1 MPTPY
6 WDFPP
11 SNGGLHYDLSDAAS
25 AHFQTDRISHVV
37 REALQNSLDAHD
49 SGFPAVEVLIEER
62 KIPKTEFGGADL
74 LDHLQAC
81 LDESEQSVFSN
92 SELEAELLKRAIS
105 TLRHKNIRCL
115 AIIDSGTH
123 GLRPENWRALV
134 ESEAA
139 VMKQGGAPGGSR
151 GIGKSAALTVSD
163 LLTVFYSTRYLAG
176 RKGRI
181 EQAQGRSRLMTH
193 RDPNPR
199 RSLGRRRGDYLQHV
213 GFYRNRDHSPM
224 MGVDIPDCFRLAD
237 ATGTGIFILGFNPHA
252 ENWVTSAEQAVC
264 ASFFHAIHNK
274 KLVVTIDASEPK
286 KKVCIDHQ
294 NLDGILSKYTSH
306 TSQNSLHYC
315 RAIRD
320 QPAPYVTRKRGPLG
334 SVNMYLN
341 AGEGPSRV
349 AYVNRKG
356 MLITDKTDQSINPFA
371 PRRRSIW
378 SDYTAVIIADSDEG
392 DTWIRSMEDPAHESI
407 NPSRLQSDNEQQK
420 ASSVFG
426 DVRKQ
431 IRGII
436 ESEMNMRYDDLSEN
450 LVELAD
456 FFPEDRDTTSAEQ
469 PVLTLTRV
477 PTRFDDRTAS
487 TAGSS
492 TSFDE
497 TTNDSIVESEDE
509 SDTDETS
516 ETEQRDRQASESN
529 RERDRSR
536 RLDLLQPRVIR
547 KGPHRL
553 QVSFGLTAESAETFE
568 MSLHPRGYEPV
579 AEPEI
584 VLREVA
590 TVHPDTA
597 SCTLDPQGRTVRIR
611 VGTND
616 DERVRLGV
624 TTADSVRD
632 VLAFDI
638 RVRESA

>member
-1 MPTPY
+1 MASPF
-6 WDFPP
+6 WDFPR

-62 KIPKTEFGGADL
+62 SIPKTEFGGSDL
-74 LDHLQAC
+74 LDHLQSC
-81 LDESEQSVFSN
+81 MDESEQSVFSN
-92 SELEAELLKRAIS
+92 SELEAELLKRAIRI
-105 TLRHKNIRCL
+105 LRRKNIRCL

-123 GLRPENWRALV
+123 GLRPDNWRALV

-176 RKGRI
+176 RIGRV

-213 GFYRNRDHSPM
+213 GFYRNKDHSPL

-252 ENWVTSAEQAVC
+252 ENWVTSAEYAVC

-274 KLVVTIDASEPK
+274 KLVVTIDSSAPRTR
-286 KKVCIDHQ
+286 VRIDHQ
-294 NLDGILSKYTSH
+294 NLDSILSKCTP
-306 TSQNSLHYC
+306 QNSLHYY
-315 RAIRD
+315 RTVRD
-320 QPAPYVTRKRGPLG
+320 QPAPHVTKKRGSLG
-334 SVNMYLN
+334 SVNVYLN
-341 AGEGPSRV
+341 AAEGPSRV

-378 SDYTAVIIADSDEG
+378 NDYTAVVISDSDEG

-407 NPSRLQSDNEQQK
+407 NPSRLQSETGQK
-420 ASSVFG
+420 RASRVLG

-431 IRGII
+431 IREIVD
-436 ESEMNMRYDDLSEN
+436 SAMNLRYDDLSEN

-456 FFPEDRDTTSAEQ
+456 FFPEDRDTTSPEQ

-477 PTRFDDRTAS
+477 PTRFDDRAAS
-487 TAGSS
+487 TAASS

-497 TTNDSIVESEDE
+497 NTNDSIVESEDE
-509 SDTDETS
+509 SDTDAFS
-516 ETEQRDRQASESN
+516 ETEQRERKVSETT

-536 RLDLLQPRVIR
+536 RLDLLQPRVILM
-547 KGPHRL
+547 GPHRL
-553 QVSFGLTAESAETFE
+553 QVSFGLTSESAETIE
-568 MSLHPRGYEPV
+568 MSLHPRGYEPA

-584 VLREVA
+584 LLREIA

-597 SCTLDPQGRTVRIR
+597 SCTIDPQGRTVRIR
-611 VGTND
+611 VRTNG

-638 RVRESA
+638 KVRESA